1 MIEESS
7 GNVYADLHLADA
19 DEMLI
24 KSKLVYQI
32 SLIIKRRNLTQQQ
45 AAQILAMPQP
55 KLSNMLRG
63 QFRGISESK
72 LLEYMTKLGQPVE
85 IVVTLQDRV
94 EPEVSPTLIFA

>member
-55 KLSNMLRG
+55 KISNMLRG

-72 LLEYMTKLGQPVE
+72 LLEYMTKLGQRVE